1 MPWPDARLSPNYRSR
16 SHWPVTAAK
25 KAARETASVMTTCAV
40 PLRDKKALRASTDQI
55 RMTITFVPPDRRHRD
70 DDNMIASLK
79 AARDGIADALGV
91 NDRRFRPNYV
101 FAEPEKPGRV
111 EVEIIHIGTVDRSP
125 SKATDGAES
134 VMENAN
140 REGACNQ
147 FSATGWLG
155 SPATGERSRGL
166 W

>member
-40 PLRDKKALRASTDQI
+40 PLRDKKALRERTDQI

-111 EVEIIHIGTVDRSP
+111 EVEIIHTIAAESAANGGTV
-125 SKATDGAES
+125 GADS
-134 VMENAN
+134 GMEKTAP
-140 REGACNQ
+140 GDACNTPQ
-147 FSATGWLG
+147 EPDQNTCLG
-155 SPATGERSRGL
+155 GA
-166 W
+166 